1 MTQAQGEH
9 WWHRLDADV
18 QRWLQDN
25 HGSTLSTEAFDAVV
39 GAGGV
44 PIRDPD
50 SHPDELPDGYLL
62 SDTDWEVIGEQR
74 RPD

>member
-18 QRWLQDN
+18 QRRPHDN
-25 HGSTLSTEAFDAVV
+25 HGSMLSTEAFDAVV

-62 SDTDWEVIGEQR
+62 READLEYVKEQR